1 MTRLCAGVRESL
13 SGNWYELPIV
23 TCRMQSE
30 LNDTVSRTVS
40 HFAIGRRRRVKR
52 HWGFATRADDKF
64 TNAMNQIHIPIGVL
78 RGETLVIVG
87 MPVDYQVGAR
97 GFARTVVR
105 LESRRH
111 L

>member
-52 HWGFATRADDKF
+52 H
-64 TNAMNQIHIPIGVL
+64 
-78 RGETLVIVG
+78 
-87 MPVDYQVGAR
+87 
-97 GFARTVVR
+97 
-105 LESRRH
+105 
-111 L
+111 